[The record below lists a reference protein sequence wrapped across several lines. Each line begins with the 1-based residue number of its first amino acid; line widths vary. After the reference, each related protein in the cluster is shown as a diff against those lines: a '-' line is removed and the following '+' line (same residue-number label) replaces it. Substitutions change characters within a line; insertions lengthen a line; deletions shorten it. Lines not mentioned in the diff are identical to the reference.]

1 LCEKDAGK
9 IRIRVIYGDMGHT
22 GSACTLPDNSL
33 MLNRSE
39 LSWLRRAAFDPT
51 QAQAIKG
58 KREPQQQRERGAG
71 SDSYNPAKST
81 HEKSARCGKLHCRRL
96 QSDRIWARSGR
107 TSRFSYPQITLRFWA
122 KELAVLSIA

>member
-1 LCEKDAGK
+1 MPPSHSFVSLVRQEVVAGNPPGNELAGRRAFRLCEKDAGK

-58 KREPQQQRERGAG
+58 KREPQQQRERGAR
-71 SDSYNPAKST
+71 SDSCNAAKSRHDQT
-81 HEKSARCGKLHCRRL
+81 F
-96 QSDRIWARSGR
+96 
-107 TSRFSYPQITLRFWA
+107 TM
-122 KELAVLSIA
+122 